1 MIKHENLTNQ
11 IKNYW
16 ELSGVD
22 MYSCLVSWHAAALCF
37 AFHISSVISCTNF
50 ICIVHMHRTCVE
62 LSVSTSFLCTLCY
75 WYWSAT
81 WNWACPIL
89 ARFSLDF
96 RHAGR
101 KPGLVERI
109 YCYVIWPGLYLVNA
123 ESGPGEQFPICLLY
137 CVGVTRGPDPGH
149 AYTGVCNEHHQ
160 LNTQI

>member
-1 MIKHENLTNQ
+1 MIKHQNLTNQ
-11 IKNYW
+11 IKNYR

-22 MYSCLVSWHAAALCF
+22 MYSCLVSWHAAAAPCF

-96 RHAGR
+96 RHTVR
-101 KPGLVERI
+101 KPGLVEQ
-109 YCYVIWPGLYLVNA
+109 YLLLCYLAWAIFGQCGVWSRWTVPHLSAVLCWSDAGQRGVQTPA
-123 ESGPGEQFPICLLY
+123 MPIL
-137 CVGVTRGPDPGH
+137 GSAMST
-149 AYTGVCNEHHQ
+149 TN
-160 LNTQI
+160 